1 MKNNLRKILPIFI
14 LVMISVLALSAC
26 QTKTTSPTLTT
37 STTSNYE
44 AGNLQLVDV
53 LSVQGP
59 LPPINPGGPN
69 VEITLKNVSTEPIVS
84 SYNQAA
90 QLKASDPEILNLRG
104 YAHYSASHFPEAI
117 RDLMRRSGSIQ
128 VWPRRTRIVATP
140 SGRLVTGPEPAGFEQ
155 AKELESGANG
165 QRKSRRK

>member
-14 LVMISVLALSAC
+14 LVMISLLALSAC

-84 SYNQAA
+84 LTAVFTNLGARDIDINFEVGPVNPLSPGAGI
-90 QLKASDPEILNLRG
+90 SDTQTLIDGGFSNNVFYPLTIEGRNSAKWCNVFLHGRG
-104 YAHYSASHFPEAI
+104 
-117 RDLMRRSGSIQ
+117 
-128 VWPRRTRIVATP
+128 
-140 SGRLVTGPEPAGFEQ
+140 
-155 AKELESGANG
+155 
-165 QRKSRRK
+165 